1 MTDDKRPRREKKSET
16 LEVRI
21 PHDTKQAFLTAC
33 REDGT
38 TASEV
43 VRTSVQTYLVER
55 ERPTLQQA
63 RTPAMNSVL
72 KLVTNL
78 PHPVRHYTPRVVAG
92 GIVAAS
98 LVAFATMPSAAAP
111 DFATQ
116 FKTLDKNG
124 DGVISSEEFLGP
136 KGGDKDGNVVI
147 ETRTRQVSKDGDTK
161 DGARAP
167 QPDVKPQIKQEAF
180 SFWLPEDSA
189 GAQQQAEYKFVSRS
203 EVRTTS
209 DGGNSAQPPA
219 TPSPPSLDDIRED
232 EFGTFDTNKDG
243 KVTLA
248 EYQARQKAMLTRGFE
263 ILDANS
269 DKTLSLAEYQRI
281 VSPPM
286 PKVAG
291 EPDTPD
297 VPRDGVKISAD
308 ALKANF
314 TKLDANRDN
323 KLSLTE
329 YLPST

>member
-1 MTDDKRPRREKKSET
+1 MTDNKRPRREKKSET

-21 PHDTKQAFLTAC
+21 PHETKQAFLTAC

-43 VRTSVQTYLVER
+43 VRTSVQTYLDER

-72 KLVTNL
+72 RLVTNL
-78 PHPVRHYTPRVVAG
+78 PQPVRHYTPRVVAG

-98 LVAFATMPSAAAP
+98 LVALATMPSAAAP
-111 DFATQ
+111 DFASQ
-116 FKTLDKNG
+116 FRMLDKNG
-124 DGVISSEEFLGP
+124 DGVISSDEFLGP
-136 KGGDKDGNVVI
+136 KNGDKDGDVVI
-147 ETRTRQVSKDGDTK
+147 ETRTRHVTKDGDK
-161 DGARAP
+161 AP
-167 QPDVKPQIKQEAF
+167 QPDAKPEIKQDAF

-189 GAQQQAEYKFVSRS
+189 VAQQQAEYKFVSRS

-209 DGGNSAQPPA
+209 DGANSAQPPA
-219 TPSPPSLDDIRED
+219 TPTPPSLDDIRKD
-232 EFGTFDTNKDG
+232 EFGTFDNNKDG

-269 DKTLSLAEYQRI
+269 DKTLSLAEYQKI

-297 VPRDGVKISAD
+297 VPRDGLKISAD

-329 YLPST
+329 YLPAT